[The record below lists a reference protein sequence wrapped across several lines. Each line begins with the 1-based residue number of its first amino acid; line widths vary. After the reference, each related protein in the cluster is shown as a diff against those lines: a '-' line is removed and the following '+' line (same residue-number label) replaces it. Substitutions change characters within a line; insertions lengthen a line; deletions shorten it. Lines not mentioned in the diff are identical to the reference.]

1 MGQDVGIWAVI
12 RSGALIKGAFMLLK
26 NLHHKLVL
34 QAPQFLR
41 LPVSFIPFSIK
52 KAALVFILQRI
63 FKEALSDGDFDFLES
78 RFLKVSVDD
87 LQLSCFI
94 SLQQGKLLVQEHCDV
109 CDVSFAAGLNDLILI
124 AGRKEDP
131 DSLFFQRRL
140 RIEGDTELGLEVKN
154 LIDSLDLD
162 ELPKIIRLALNDLA
176 LFVQKGIETPEIT
189 RECAAT
195 S

>member
-1 MGQDVGIWAVI
+1 
-12 RSGALIKGAFMLLK
+12 MLLK
-26 NLHHKLVL
+26 NLHHKLVM
-34 QAPQFLR
+34 QMPQLLR
-41 LPVSFIPFSIK
+41 LPVSLIPFSAK
-52 KAALVFILQRI
+52 KSVMVFILQRI
-63 FKEALSDGDFDFLES
+63 FKEALTDGDFDFLEE

-94 SLQQGKLLVQEHCDV
+94 TLQQGQLRVLEQNDT

-176 LFVQKGIETPEIT
+176 LFVQKGIQIPEIVGE
-189 RECAAT
+189 RAAT
-195 S
+195 I

>member
-1 MGQDVGIWAVI
+1 
-12 RSGALIKGAFMLLK
+12 MLLK

-34 QAPQFLR
+34 QVPQLLR
-41 LPVSFIPFSIK
+41 LPVSLIPFGVK
-52 KAALVFILQRI
+52 KSAMIFMLQRI
-63 FKEALSDGDFDFLES
+63 FKEALTDGDFDFLED

-94 SLQQGKLLVQEHCDV
+94 TLQNGQLLVQEHSEQ
-109 CDVSFAAGLNDLILI
+109 CDVSFAGGLNDLILI

-154 LIDSLDLD
+154 LMDSLDLD
-162 ELPKIIRLALNDLA
+162 ELPKIVRLALNDLA
-176 LFVQKGIETPEIT
+176 LFVQKGINTPEVT
-189 RECAAT
+189 TERAAT
-195 S
+195 I

>member
-1 MGQDVGIWAVI
+1 
-12 RSGALIKGAFMLLK
+12 MLLK

-41 LPVSFIPFSIK
+41 LPVSLIPFAIK
-52 KAALVFILQRI
+52 KAAMVFILQRV
-63 FKEALSDGDFDFLES
+63 FKEALEDGDFEFLED

-94 SLQQGKLLVQEHCDV
+94 TLQQGQLLVKEQSGAF
-109 CDVSFAAGLNDLILI
+109 DVSFAASLNDLILI

-154 LIDSLDLD
+154 LMDSLDLD

-176 LFVQKGIETPEIT
+176 LFVQKGIQTPEMT
-189 RECAAT
+189 SERAAT
-195 S
+195 I

>member
-1 MGQDVGIWAVI
+1 
-12 RSGALIKGAFMLLK
+12 MLLK

-41 LPVSFIPFSIK
+41 LPVSLIPFAVK
-52 KAALVFILQRI
+52 KAAMVFILQRV
-63 FKEALSDGDFDFLES
+63 FKEALEDGDFEFLED
-78 RFLKVSVDD
+78 RFLKVSLDD

-94 SLQQGKLLVQEHCDV
+94 TLQQGQLLVKEQSDSF
-109 CDVSFAAGLNDLILI
+109 DVSFAAGLNDLILI

-154 LIDSLDLD
+154 LMDSLDLD

-176 LFVQKGIETPEIT
+176 LFVQKGRQTPEMT
-189 RECAAT
+189 PERAAT
-195 S
+195 I

>member
-1 MGQDVGIWAVI
+1 M
-12 RSGALIKGAFMLLK
+12 
-26 NLHHKLVL
+26 
-34 QAPQFLR
+34 
-41 LPVSFIPFSIK
+41 
-52 KAALVFILQRI
+52 VFILQRI
-63 FKEALSDGDFDFLES
+63 FKEALTDGDFDFLEE

-94 SLQQGKLLVQEHCDV
+94 TLQQGQLRVLEQNDT

-176 LFVQKGIETPEIT
+176 LFVQRGIQIPEIAGE
-189 RECAAT
+189 RAAT
-195 S
+195 I

>member
-1 MGQDVGIWAVI
+1 
-12 RSGALIKGAFMLLK
+12 MLLK
-26 NLHHKLVL
+26 NLHHKLVM
-34 QAPQFLR
+34 QMPQLLR
-41 LPVSFIPFSIK
+41 LPVSLIPFSAK
-52 KAALVFILQRI
+52 KSVMVFILQRI
-63 FKEALSDGDFDFLES
+63 FKEALTDGDFDFLEE

-94 SLQQGKLLVQEHCDV
+94 TLQQGQLRVLEQNDTCN
-109 CDVSFAAGLNDLILI
+109 VSFAAGLNDLILI

-176 LFVQKGIETPEIT
+176 LFVQKGIQIPEIAGA
-189 RECAAT
+189 RAAT
-195 S
+195 I